1 MGMGAMRIRGMKV
14 IAMGVIEKRDGS
26 EMVENG
32 RVGRDMNWRDG
43 DLGMTGLKGWE
54 LEGWKWGGSTI

>member
-1 MGMGAMRIRGMKV
+1 MGAMRIRGMKV

-32 RVGRDMNWRDG
+32 RVGRDMN
-43 DLGMTGLKGWE
+43 
-54 LEGWKWGGSTI
+54 